1 MALHAVDPND
11 DSYTPGPCEVVET
24 CPICDGA
31 MEAVYSRA
39 HQKVCVCTDCHTSI
53 TVPTTAWQVKRDKRR

>member
-1 MALHAVDPND
+1 
-11 DSYTPGPCEVVET
+11 
-24 CPICDGA
+24 